1 MKYEDIE
8 NANKQIRTLE
18 IERTD
23 KKTGK
28 KTKKEYAEVNQRIKA
43 FRMLYPQGFIKTE
56 LIKDE
61 DGICIFKAIV
71 GYTLH
76 IFNGEEDGLLYD
88 KEYILGTGYAR
99 ESQDSSY
106 INNTSYIENCETS
119 AVGRALGMCG
129 FGIDTA
135 VASYEEVKQVE
146 QQELKRNLDLL
157 VQIRKLMAQKKLTP
171 DVVYNEFNKK
181 SDEMSEEELQEVIV
195 WLENK

>member
-1 MKYEDIE
+1 MIE
-8 NANKQIRTLE
+8 NE
-18 IERTD
+18 
-23 KKTGK
+23 
-28 KTKKEYAEVNQRIKA
+28 
-43 FRMLYPQGFIKTE
+43 
-56 LIKDE
+56 
-61 DGICIFKAIV
+61 
-71 GYTLH
+71 
-76 IFNGEEDGLLYD
+76 
-88 KEYILGTGYAR
+88 EYILGTGYAR
-99 ESQDSSY
+99 EDQNSSY

>member
-1 MKYEDIE
+1 MMYEDIE

-61 DGICIFKAIV
+61 DGICIFKAVV

-76 IFNGEEDGLLYD
+76 LYNNEENMI
-88 KEYILGTGYAR
+88 EYEEHILGTGYAR
-99 ESQDSSY
+99 EDQNSSY